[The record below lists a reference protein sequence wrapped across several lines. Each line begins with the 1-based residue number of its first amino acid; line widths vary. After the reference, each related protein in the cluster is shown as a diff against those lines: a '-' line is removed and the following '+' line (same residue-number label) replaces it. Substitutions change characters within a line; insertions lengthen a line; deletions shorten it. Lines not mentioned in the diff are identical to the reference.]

1 MKLISNKYVSNNMN
15 MYYTSLLSNPIKT
28 IDSLSKFTTP
38 GIPLIII
45 IIIIDSG
52 GEDSKKI
59 ISKCINSRR
68 EREKKKV
75 YIHV

>member
-45 IIIIDSG
+45 IDSG
-52 GEDSKKI
+52 GEKLE
-59 ISKCINSRR
+59 SRGL
-68 EREKKKV
+68 EKN
-75 YIHV
+75 YI